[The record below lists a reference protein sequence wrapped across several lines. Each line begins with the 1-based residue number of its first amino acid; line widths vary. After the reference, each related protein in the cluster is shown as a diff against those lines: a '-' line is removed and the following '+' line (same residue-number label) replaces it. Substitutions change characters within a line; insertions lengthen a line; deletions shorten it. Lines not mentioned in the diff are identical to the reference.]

1 MQFLKINNIMSH
13 RYFPHTDEDKRIML
27 EKCGVGSIE
36 ALFADIPA
44 ELRLRRPYALGKQ
57 MSEVEVRDF
66 FSRLSSG
73 CTPLACFAG
82 NGHYDRYTPSVVTS
96 MLSRSEFLTSYT
108 PYQPEISQG
117 TLQYIFEYQTMMA
130 RLTGMEISNASLYDG
145 ATATAEAMIL
155 ASGNSRKRPRVAYS
169 STLCDA
175 VVETLR
181 TYARYHGIDI
191 VAIPEDG
198 GVTSVEA
205 LQSLLAEGNIGG
217 VILPQPNKYGIIE
230 DFTGLSDAIHAAGAL
245 FIINSVAIDLATLRS
260 PGEWGADI
268 AVGDAQS
275 LGIPLSFGGP
285 YLGYMAAGKS
295 LMRKL
300 PGRIVGATVDASG
313 QRTFVLTLQARE
325 QHIRREKA
333 TSNICSNQG
342 LMALFVTIYMSLMGD
357 EGLRKVNSISAAGA
371 HYLARELELTGKMR
385 LSFPDRPFL
394 NEFEMTTS
402 IPAEKIIDAL
412 ADKGILAGVATAP
425 DRLLVAVTEMRTADE
440 INRYISTVKAL

>member
-1 MQFLKINNIMSH
+1 MSH
-13 RYFPHTDEDKRIML
+13 RYFPHTEEDKDIML

-36 ALFADIPA
+36 ALFADIP
-44 ELRLRRPYALGKQ
+44 EQLRLHRPYALGAQ

-66 FSRLSSG
+66 FRRFSADCRH
-73 CTPLACFAG
+73 LACFAG
-82 NGHYDRYTPSVVTS
+82 NGRYDRYTPAVVPS
-96 MLSRSEFLTSYT
+96 ILARSEFLTSYT

-155 ASGNSRKRPRVAYS
+155 ASSNSRKRPRVAYS
-169 STLCDA
+169 ATLNDA
-175 VVETLR
+175 VAETVR
-181 TYARYHGIDI
+181 TYARYHGIDL
-191 VAIPEDG
+191 VEIPMAD
-198 GVTSVEA
+198 GVTSADA
-205 LQSLLAEGNIGG
+205 LKELLSAGNIGG
-217 VILPQPNKYGIIE
+217 VILPQPNRYGIIE
-230 DFTGLSDAIHAAGAL
+230 DFTGLADIIHGAGAL
-245 FIINSVAIDLATLRS
+245 FIINSIAADLATLRS

-275 LGIPLSFGGP
+275 LGIPLNFGGP
-285 YLGYMAAGKS
+285 YLGYMAASKS

-357 EGLRKVNSISAAGA
+357 EGLRKANSLSAAGA
-371 HYLARELELTGKMR
+371 HYLARGLELTEKMR
-385 LSFPDRPFL
+385 LTYPDKPFL

-402 IPAEKIIDAL
+402 VPAPRVIDAL
-412 ADKGILAGVATAP
+412 SGAGILAGVATAP
-425 DRLLVAVTEMRTADE
+425 DRLLIAVTEMRTPDE
-440 INRYISTVKAL
+440 INRYIETVKALK

>member
-1 MQFLKINNIMSH
+1 MTH
-13 RYFPHTDEDKRIML
+13 RYFPHTGHDRRVML
-27 EKCGVGSIE
+27 EKCGVASIDD
-36 ALFADIPA
+36 LFADIPPQ
-44 ELRLRRPYALGKQ
+44 LRLKQPYALGSQ
-57 MSEVEVRDF
+57 MSEIEVRDF
-66 FSRLSSG
+66 FRRLSAAN
-73 CTPLACFAG
+73 TPLACFAG
-82 NGHYDRYTPSVVTS
+82 NGHYDRYTPSVVNA
-96 MLSRSEFLTSYT
+96 MLARSEFLTSYT

-169 STLCDA
+169 STLNAA
-175 VVETLR
+175 VIETLK
-181 TYARYHGIDI
+181 TYARYRGIDI
-191 VAIPEDG
+191 VPIPEDE
-198 GVTSVEA
+198 GVTSIGA
-205 LQSLLAEGNIGG
+205 LGEMLAEGNFGG

-230 DFTGLSDAIHAAGAL
+230 DFTGVADMVHAAGAL
-245 FIINSVAIDLATLRS
+245 FIINSIAIDLATLRS

-275 LGIPLSFGGP
+275 LGIPLNFGGP
-285 YLGYMAAGKS
+285 YLGYMAASKS

-300 PGRIVGATVDASG
+300 PGRIVGATVDDSG

-357 EGLRKVNSISAAGA
+357 DGLRRVNCLSAAGA
-371 HYLARELELTGKMR
+371 HYLARQLELTGKMR
-385 LSFPDRPFL
+385 LAYPDRPYL
-394 NEFEMTTS
+394 NEFEMETE
-402 IPAEKIIDAL
+402 IDADRIIDAL
-412 ADKGILAGVATAP
+412 AAQGILAGVSTAP
-425 DRLLVAVTEMRTADE
+425 RRLLIAVTEMRTPQE
-440 INRYISTVKAL
+440 IDRYIETVKALQS